1 MAFLLPSPIRHIHD
15 VPEPAEVEVLP
26 VAQTGVALEP

>member
-15 VPEPAEVEVLP
+15 VPEPAEVLP